1 MAEKSKK
8 KILYVITKSVWGGA
22 GKYIYDLATNL
33 PPDPSRNSGQAFEVF
48 VAAGG
53 NGPLAQKIK
62 EAGIPYFEIKNF
74 QKNVNVFKEIL
85 AYFEILFLLLKIR
98 PDIIHVNS
106 SKAGGVVGVA
116 AFDYRWLFLK
126 WNVKTIFTAHGWAF
140 HENRPKRQIFLI
152 KFFSRL
158 TAFFYSKIICV
169 SEYDRQSAIKNHIAP
184 ARKLITIYNGVNI
197 DEYNFLPKEIAKDKL
212 SQTIISQNQH
222 TLDLTN
228 FNLNGKF
235 VIGTIGEFTKNKG
248 QKYLIDA
255 VKSLIT
261 RYPLLVT
268 LIIGWGEEKENLSL
282 LVTRYSLQNNMFI
295 IDNLPN
301 AASYLKAFDIFV
313 LPSIKEGLPYTL
325 SEAGL
330 AGVAVVNT
338 SVGGIPEIV
347 DDKKNGLLAKPAD
360 SNDLAQKIEE
370 LINNEDE
377 RKLFSSALW
386 QKIIQEF
393 SLEKML
399 SATLA
404 AYEENGD
411 NG

>member
-197 DEYNFLPKEIAKDKL
+197 DEYNFLPKEIA
-212 SQTIISQNQH
+212 QNQIFQMIQ
-222 TLDLTN
+222 N
-228 FNLNGKF
+228 VRPQNLYHKNAII
-235 VIGTIGEFTKNKG
+235 IGTIGEFTKNKG

-325 SEAGL
+325 LEAGL
-330 AGVAVVNT
+330 AGVAVVST
-338 SVGGIPEIV
+338 QVGGIPEII
-347 DDKKNGLLAKPAD
+347 DDKKNDLLAKPAD